1 MRSYCYLSLIFLLIN
16 YVSAVPGT
24 ANYVVPSNSTR
35 VLRQSETPKN
45 LEDVLAERPEESED
59 VGPLGEVQLDVEE
72 EDIGDS
78 AQPKMRVRRGYNT
91 GQQQKPQQ
99 QQKSKYGGGGQ
110 SNSKYGGSSS
120 SRGNKYGG
128 ARQQQPQQQQ
138 SQYGQQSSGGNYGAQ
153 QQSRGGY

>member
-24 ANYVVPSNSTR
+24 ANYVAPSNSTR
-35 VLRQSETPKN
+35 VLRQSENPKN

-91 GQQQKPQQ
+91 AQQQKPQQ

-120 SRGNKYGG
+120 SRGSKYGG
-128 ARQQQPQQQQ
+128 ARQQPQQQH
-138 SQYGQQSSGGNYGAQ
+138 SQYGQQSTPGKYGAEQ
-153 QQSRGGY
+153 RSRGGY